1 MSLMQSFDT
10 LKQRSVH
17 ATPTRPRTRATSAV
31 LEIGNKENV
40 DSPVG
45 HKPTQR
51 EKSVMAI
58 AEMRD
63 KEVGFVEDMTALLLV
78 RPSSPIAV

>member
-1 MSLMQSFDT
+1 MSLVQSFDS

-17 ATPTRPRTRATSAV
+17 ARPRTRAASAI
-31 LEIGNKENV
+31 LDLQPSGNKENV

-45 HKPTQR
+45 HKPNQR

-63 KEVGFVEDMTALLLV
+63 REVGFVEDMTALLLV
-78 RPSSPIAV
+78 LI

>member
-1 MSLMQSFDT
+1 MSALALSFDS

-17 ATPTRPRTRATSAV
+17 ASAQRPRTRATSA
-31 LEIGNKENV
+31 LAEMNKENV
-40 DSPVG
+40 DSPVS
-45 HKPTQR
+45 HKPNQR

-63 KEVGFVEDMTALLLV
+63 KEVSFVEDMTALLLV
-78 RPSSPIAV
+78 RLVSD